1 MRRPKVLLAVLGS
14 LLVWAHGADAQG
26 ERRVALVIGNSAYKE
41 QPLKNAAND
50 ARTMGDALKGL
61 GFAVTVRTDA
71 GKTQMED
78 AILGFGRELAKGG
91 VGLFFYAG
99 HGIQAKGRNYLVP
112 VDAQIDHEDALGFR
126 AIDVDQVL
134 ARMRDAGNRLNM
146 VMLDAC
152 RNNPFERRMRGASH
166 GLAAVDAARGT
177 LIAYATAPGSVAADG
192 EGRNGVFT
200 EELAKALGVPNL
212 KVEDV
217 FKLVTAGVEDRTRGA
232 QTPWVSSSLRGDFV
246 FNVSLKAT
254 APAGAAPDRETVFW
268 QSIQYSDRAED
279 FQEYLRLY
287 PNGTF
292 AGLAKSRA
300 AALAKPAPASAPAA
314 PQGDP
319 PKRDLKAGLSR
330 DGRAI
335 VDALE
340 KESGGDL
347 TGLCRADANTIH
359 QRIVAV
365 STRMTMR
372 GEVSGNPM
380 AAGEEA
386 GRWFGSNCFM
396 IAPPK

>member
-1 MRRPKVLLAVLGS
+1 MRTPVLLAAFLAS
-14 LLVWAHGADAQG
+14 LAACAAGASAQG

-41 QPLKNAAND
+41 QPLRNAAND

-99 HGIQAKGRNYLVP
+99 HGIQAKGRNYLIP

-134 ARMRDAGNRLNM
+134 IRMRDAGNRLNM

-152 RNNPFERRMRGASH
+152 RNNPFERRMRGASQ

-200 EELAKALGVPNL
+200 EELAKALAVPNL

-217 FKLVTAGVEDRTRGA
+217 FKLVTAGVEDRTKGA

-246 FNVSLKAT
+246 FNVSLKA
-254 APAGAAPDRETVFW
+254 APSSAAPDRESVFW

-300 AALAKPAPASAPAA
+300 AALAKPAPPPAA
-314 PQGDP
+314 APGDQ

-347 TGLCRADANTIH
+347 TGLCRADANAIH

>member
-1 MRRPKVLLAVLGS
+1 MRMPMLVAAFLASLLAC
-14 LLVWAHGADAQG
+14 GADANAQG
-26 ERRVALVIGNSAYKE
+26 ERRVALVVGNSAYKE

-71 GKTQMED
+71 GKAQMED

-99 HGIQAKGRNYLVP
+99 HGIQAKGRNYLIP

-126 AIDVDQVL
+126 AVDVDQVL
-134 ARMRDAGNRLNM
+134 TRMRDAGNRLNM

-152 RNNPFERRMRGASH
+152 RNNPFERRMRGASQ

-192 EGRNGVFT
+192 EGKNGVFT
-200 EELAKALGVPNL
+200 EELAKALAVPNL

-217 FKLVTAGVEDRTRGA
+217 FKLVTAGVEDRTKGA

-254 APAGAAPDRETVFW
+254 APSSAAPDRETVFW

-287 PNGTF
+287 PDGTF

-300 AALAKPAPASAPAA
+300 AALARPAPAPA
-314 PQGDP
+314 PQGEA